1 MIRAFYSG
9 TSGMKSQQIAVDTIA
24 NDIAN
29 VNTTGYTSK
38 EARFSDLLHASM
50 LEPQDPAY
58 ASVRTGSGDAVDS
71 VRADMSAGGAVETG
85 QLLDYCP
92 QANGFFAVQGTD
104 GVIRYTRD
112 GAFSISLSGGAHLV
126 DAQGGS
132 VLDAAGRPVAV
143 DAAGRPEAVPGVFT
157 FPAAGGLA
165 AAGGNSFR
173 PTDLSGAAQVSD
185 EGVRAG
191 YLAGSNVDL
200 GGEMTD
206 LILSQR
212 GYQLSSRVV
221 QTADQIAE
229 MTNSL

>member
-38 EARFSDLLHASM
+38 QARFSDLLHASV
-50 LEPQDPAY
+50 LEPEDAAY
-58 ASVRTGSGDAVDS
+58 TSVRMGSGSAADS
-71 VRADMSAGGAVETG
+71 VRADMAAGGAVETD
-85 QLLDYCP
+85 QPLDYCP
-92 QANGFFAVQGTD
+92 QAGGFFAVRGTD

-112 GAFSISLSGGAHLV
+112 GAFSVSLAGGAHLV

-132 VLDAAGRPVAV
+132 VLDAAGNPVML
-143 DAAGRPEAVPGVFT
+143 DAEGRPEAEPGVFV
-157 FPAAGGLA
+157 FPAASGLSA
-165 AAGGNSFR
+165 VGDNSFL
-173 PTDLSGAAQVSD
+173 PTALSGAAQVSD

-221 QTADQIAE
+221 QTADQVAE
-229 MTNSL
+229 MTNNL